1 MTDDQTQRYDT
12 KPAEPPAPTPAAD
25 TPGVEGAAP
34 ATSAATSAAPS
45 AATTEAAT
53 PASTAPVAAATAAG
67 ASKARWLV
75 AFGVAGVAIVAAVAA
90 MLVFSK
96 PSTPEALGY
105 IPGDAAFVMEVRMD
119 LPGDQMQNVGNL
131 LAHFPGFQDQSTLS
145 QKIDLA
151 LSRLIAS
158 APGSSIDYQTEVKPL
173 ISGPMFIGVR
183 SFEDM
188 TGSGDP
194 KNMVVVATTTGTVT
208 CGTVFRDEA
217 PTVETYNGVQLS
229 IGSRGTSACAI
240 DGRFFLVGDPAGVK
254 AAIDARKQGS
264 GLDKSARYQAA
275 RTALG
280 LDRLATMYVDGASLA
295 KAMPAASADLP
306 IGDLS
311 SAIPEWVMAG
321 LRAEN
326 DAVLMDVVVAAAP
339 SSTAGPSLRTS
350 PPVHPLTVT
359 AFAPPDSLVF
369 VEAQGAGVAVLNTID
384 QLKSNPELG
393 EALKGLDAFGG
404 IDGLVNWVDDLGVVV
419 VRQGDE
425 PAGGV
430 ILVAKDAASAS
441 EKVTALETVLALG
454 ALGGDI
460 EVTTSTVEGVK
471 VTSLNIPDAGAL
483 AGAAIGGNAAVPLDL
498 SIAAKDRFVIVGV
511 GKDVMS
517 KLLGVKAGSTLAED
531 AAFKRALARGLAN
544 PQVVVYVAAGAT
556 IDWAETAA
564 AALGGTT
571 LPPDAKAYL
580 DPLEGFIYTMA
591 GDGSQGRIRIGLTVT
606 TP

>member
-1 MTDDQTQRYDT
+1 M
-12 KPAEPPAPTPAAD
+12 PAA
-25 TPGVEGAAP
+25 GAAAVGGAAP
-34 ATSAATSAAPS
+34 
-45 AATTEAAT
+45 
-53 PASTAPVAAATAAG
+53 AAG
-67 ASKARWLV
+67 ASKARWFV

-90 MLVFSK
+90 LLLFSK

-105 IPGDAAFVMEVRMD
+105 IPGDTAFVMEVRMD

-188 TGSGDP
+188 AASDDP

-208 CGTVFRDEA
+208 CGTVFRDET
-217 PTVETYNGVQLS
+217 PTVETYNGLQLS
-229 IGSRGTSACAI
+229 TGSRGTTACAI

-254 AAIDARKQGS
+254 GAIDAHRQGS
-264 GLDKSARYQAA
+264 SLDKSARYQAA
-275 RTALG
+275 RAALG
-280 LDRLATMYVDGASLA
+280 LDRLATLYVDGTALA
-295 KAMPAASADLP
+295 KALPAASADLP
-306 IGDLS
+306 LTDLAG
-311 SAIPEWVMAG
+311 AIPEWVMAG

-326 DAVLMDVVVAAAP
+326 DAMLMDVVVAAAP
-339 SSTAGPSLRTS
+339 SSTAGPSLRTY
-350 PPVHPLTVT
+350 PPVHPLAVT
-359 AFAPPDSLVF
+359 AFAPADALVF
-369 VEAQGAGVAVLNTID
+369 VEAQGAGVSLLNTID
-384 QLKSNPELG
+384 QLRSNPELG
-393 EALKGLDAFGG
+393 EALKALDTFGG
-404 IDGLVNWVDDLGVVV
+404 IDGLVNWVDDIGVVV
-419 VRQGDE
+419 VRQGDD
-425 PAGGV
+425 PVGGV
-430 ILVAKDAASAS
+430 ILVAKDAAGAS

-460 EVTTSTVEGVK
+460 DVTTSTIEGVK
-471 VTSLNIPDAGAL
+471 VTTVHIPDVGAL
-483 AGAAIGGNAAVPLDL
+483 VGTAVGGASVPLDL
-498 SIAAKDRFVIVGV
+498 SIAARDRFVMVGV
-511 GKDVMS
+511 GKDVMA
-517 KLLGVKAGSTLAED
+517 KLLGVKAGASLAED

-556 IDWAETAA
+556 IDWMETAA
-564 AALGGTT
+564 AALGGATI
-571 LPPDAKAYL
+571 PPDAKAYL

-591 GDGSQGRIRIGLTVT
+591 GDGSQGRFRIGLTVT